1 MDLLDRLRELL
12 EQNPLE
18 VVDHGHH
25 IEATSQALE
34 LPHALAHAYRTVV
47 TTGAKP
53 VSVFHGAQYGPNEEL
68 LAACDVLQLP
78 YDSDFQTDADSVTVH
93 AELDDPTRHTP
104 VRLSHDG
111 DLLYLLG
118 PLPDDRDVDFKMERL
133 IGDIM
138 IAASRDGLLNGAHA
152 VTEGGFLVALAQMAI
167 IGEKGARFWIPDGVE
182 LQDALLSPAPSRVI
196 CVVPRSEELRFSD
209 MCIARYVPLHRIG
222 VVDADQIELQ
232 DHFTIP
238 VAEL

>member
-12 EQNPLE
+12 EQNLIE

-25 IEATSQALE
+25 IEATSQTLE

-53 VSVFHGAQYGPNEEL
+53 VSVFHGAQYGPDDEL
-68 LAACDVLQLP
+68 LAACELLQLP
-78 YDSDFQTDADSVTVH
+78 YDSDFQTDSDSVTVH
-93 AELDDPTRHTP
+93 GELDDPARHTP
-104 VRLSHDG
+104 VTLSQDG

-118 PLPDDRDVDFKMERL
+118 PLPDERSIDFNMERL
-133 IGDIM
+133 IGQIM

-152 VTEGGFLVALAQMAI
+152 VTEGGFLLALAQMAI
-167 IGEKGARFWIPDGVE
+167 IGGKGARFWIPDG
-182 LQDALLSPAPSRVI
+182 LDLHAALFSPSPSRVI

-209 MCIARYVPLHRIG
+209 MCIARYVPLHRVG
-222 VVDADQIELQ
+222 VVDAHQLELQ

-238 VAEL
+238 IVEL